1 MILENFVGFAFEGC
15 HESNLGNKAV
25 YFLSLRIVFA
35 TIIFSFIITMEIA
48 VSLIELNVLGKDKIL
63 VDIPDDLDEKEQ
75 RKYIRKILRTHT
87 DNNPLLRKFHPD
99 TKKMA
104 IDMMV
109 ETIITKL
116 HEVK

>member
-1 MILENFVGFAFEGC
+1 
-15 HESNLGNKAV
+15 
-25 YFLSLRIVFA
+25 
-35 TIIFSFIITMEIA
+35 MEID
-48 VSLIELNVLGKDKIL
+48 VSFIELNVLGKDKIL
-63 VDIPDDLDEKEQ
+63 VDIPDNLDKKEQ
-75 RKYIRKILRTHT
+75 RKFIRKILQTHT

-116 HEVK
+116 NEVK